1 MCSGGT
7 FSERK
12 VETINPPKSQK
23 HNCFMVTR
31 ASPIER
37 AVYCRYLAYMFDV
50 QVQIVA
56 SWKYICN
63 LNAQTHP
70 LFTNSNCRSISCTCN
85 VCFLGKLG
93 NCRNSPFVPDWEH
106 SVLDFRPCTPLIGI
120 AENETEM
127 WNKLQLLHQEKDTL
141 PFFCCLAWVGGVQH
155 PTVLYIKHLRLNPR
169 TVRCHVLRPHKP
181 VINDFG
187 WTLVLRPNQ
196 LCNKLAADCN
206 CNLQHAVNFE
216 IKHKLQ

>member
-1 MCSGGT
+1 M
-7 FSERK
+7 
-12 VETINPPKSQK
+12 
-23 HNCFMVTR
+23 
-31 ASPIER
+31 
-37 AVYCRYLAYMFDV
+37 
-50 QVQIVA
+50 
-56 SWKYICN
+56 
-63 LNAQTHP
+63 HP

-93 NCRNSPFVPDWEH
+93 DCRNSPFVPDWEH

-127 WNKLQLLHQEKDTL
+127 WNKLQLLHQQKETL

-187 WTLVLRPNQ
+187 WTLVLRPDQ

-216 IKHKLQ
+216 IKHILAIAVKKLGNNLHRSLFSVCRTVKPPANNCQLIHLPMTTEGDETFDVFAKKRIKYFNDLFFKYQADNA